1 MTYRKIIPILFFLL
15 FSTNF
20 LAAEDLSR
28 NISTSF
34 RLSKSVHVLP
44 YKPAIIDRENNDF
57 YYRDDLATGTFG
69 ISVDLLYRARRR
81 NYYNFAI
88 EHNFVSFKDEAL
100 SNFTGEELSVSYTS
114 VLIGG
119 ISFIDKPDEFTPYF
133 GYGVDI
139 MFFTTNQNKVFQYK
153 QYYSEPQE
161 LDFFGDINVALML
174 KAGLTYP
181 LNDDISILAELDMRV
196 SSSEYLGL
204 ISKLNVGTTYWFK

>member
-1 MTYRKIIPILFFLL
+1 MTYRKFILLVSTLL
-15 FSTNF
+15 FSTYF
-20 LAAEDLSR
+20 LSAKDISR
-28 NISTSF
+28 DISASF

-44 YKPAIIDRENNDF
+44 YKPAILDREGEDF
-57 YYRDDLATGTFG
+57 YYRDDLANGTFG

-100 SNFTGEELSVSYTS
+100 SNLSGEELAVSYTS

-119 ISFIDKPDEFTPYF
+119 TSFINKPDEFTPYF

-139 MFFTTNQNKVFQYK
+139 MFFTSNQSNVFRYEK
-153 QYYSEPQE
+153 YYPEPQE
-161 LDFFGDINVALML
+161 VEFFGDVNVALML

-181 LNDDISILAELDMRV
+181 LNKDISLLAEFDVRV
-196 SSSEYLGL
+196 SSSEYLGV
-204 ISKLNVGTTYWFK
+204 ISKFNIGSTYWFK